1 MSAPTSK
8 GEPTSPSSSLSR
20 PPSRPPPPPPNMDWL
35 AAARER
41 VRVFAQYDR
50 PFEEK
55 ADVVVVGSGPCG
67 AVAAYELANAGHD
80 VILVEEGPPFTVRDF
95 ELDGNLSMTR
105 TMREGGLR
113 MTRGTTMPTM
123 QAVALGGG
131 SLVNSAI
138 CVRPP
143 DSVFDRWATKF
154 DLERTDRENLDPHFD
169 AITEFLGIAP
179 TPDEVQGRRN
189 LLFREGCDAMGIDS
203 EPISR
208 NVRGCRGSGECFTGC
223 RSRAKQSMDVS
234 YVPAA
239 LRAGARVFTSLQ
251 VQTIRHSGS
260 RVSGISGQVVAPF
273 GGPTT
278 HRFRIEAKAV
288 VLAAGCT
295 ASPVLLLRSDD
306 LANRSGQVGENLQ
319 FHPGVAIAGVYPE
332 AVDPQFGATQGYQ
345 SLAFLD
351 EGFKLET
358 LWAPPP
364 LLSMRFPGL
373 GPELQAHFA
382 DLPQTAVWDA
392 IVSANESLGR
402 VRPGRGFGRR
412 GQDPILEWRIDPR
425 DVAIL
430 RRALHVIAQ
439 LHFAAGARKIL
450 PGVQGVAEVMTSADE
465 ARILDSHQV
474 TPSSLVMGGNHV
486 FCTTRMH
493 GDPTRGVVDEDGRCH
508 DLENLYIADTGIFPQ
523 CPSVNPMLTGMALAR
538 RQALVLAERL

>member
-1 MSAPTSK
+1 MTS
-8 GEPTSPSSSLSR
+8 GANVR
-20 PPSRPPPPPPNMDWL
+20 PPSVRAVAPPAADDGLL
-35 AAARER
+35 ALRER

-50 PFEEK
+50 AFEER

-67 AVAAYELANAGHD
+67 AVAAYELARAGKD

-143 DSVFDRWATKF
+143 DAVFRRWATGF
-154 DLERTDRENLDPHFD
+154 DLERTDRASLDPHFD
-169 AITEFLGIAP
+169 AIGAFLGIAP
-179 TPDEVQGRRN
+179 TPDAVQGRRN
-189 LLFREGCDAMGIDS
+189 LLFRDACRALGVDS
-203 EPISR
+203 EPIAR

-239 LRAGARVFTSLQ
+239 VRAGARVRTSLR
-251 VQTIRHSGS
+251 VEAVRRSGR
-260 RVSGISGQVVAPF
+260 RVTGVAGHVVAPF
-273 GGPTT
+273 SGGSRAGRS
-278 HRFRIEAKAV
+278 HAFRIDAKAV

-295 ASPVLLLRSDD
+295 ATPVLLRQSGD
-306 LANRSGQVGENLQ
+306 LANASRQVGRNLQ
-319 FHPGVAIAGVYPE
+319 FHPGVAIAGVFPD

-364 LLSMRFPGL
+364 LLSMRFPGM
-373 GPELQAHFA
+373 GPELQARYA
-382 DLPQTAVWDA
+382 ELPRMAVWDA
-392 IVSANESLGR
+392 IVSANRSLGE
-402 VRPGRGFGRR
+402 VRPRSFGA
-412 GQDPILEWRIDPR
+412 DPVLAWRLHPEDL
-425 DVAIL
+425 AIL

-439 LHFAAGARKIL
+439 LFFAAGATRIL
-450 PGVQGVAEVMTSADE
+450 PGVQGVAEELFDADSA
-465 ARILDSHQV
+465 RVLDSPAV
-474 TPSSLVMGGNHV
+474 RPENLVMGGNHV

-493 GDPTRGVVDEDGRCH
+493 GDPTKGVVDEDGRCH
-508 DLENLYIADTGIFPQ
+508 DLENLYVADTGIFPQ
-523 CPSVNPMLTGMALAR
+523 CPSVNPMWTGMALAR
-538 RQALVLAERL
+538 RSALTLAERL

>member
-1 MSAPTSK
+1 MSVEVQ
-8 GEPTSPSSSLSR
+8 GNPSWI
-20 PPSRPPPPPPNMDWL
+20 D
-35 AAARER
+35 AAREQ
-41 VRVFAQYDR
+41 VRVFSHYEGSFREQ
-50 PFEEK
+50 
-55 ADVVVVGSGPCG
+55 ADVVVVGSGPSG
-67 AVAAYELANAGHD
+67 AVAAYELAAAGHD
-80 VILVEEGPPFTVRDF
+80 VILIEEGPPFTARDF

-123 QAVALGGG
+123 QAIALGGG

-143 DSVFDRWATKF
+143 DSVFTRWATDF
-154 DLERTDRENLDPHFD
+154 DLERTDRANLDPHFD
-169 AITEFLGIAP
+169 AISEFLGIAP
-179 TPDEVQGRRN
+179 TPEDVQGRRN
-189 LLFREGCDAMGIDS
+189 LLFRDACDALGIES
-203 EPISR
+203 EPIAR

-234 YVPAA
+234 YIPAA

-251 VQTIRHSGS
+251 VQTLRRSGS
-260 RVSGISGQVVAPF
+260 RVTGVAGQVVAPF
-273 GGPTT
+273 GGARS
-278 HRFRIEAKAV
+278 HRFRIDARAV

-295 ASPVLLLRSDD
+295 ATPVLLKHSDD
-306 LANRSGQVGENLQ
+306 LANRSGQVGQNLQ

-373 GPELQAHFA
+373 GPDLQQRFSEI
-382 DLPQTAVWDA
+382 PRMAVWDA
-392 IVSANESLGR
+392 IVSANHSLGR
-402 VRPGRGFGRR
+402 VKARWRSL
-412 GQDPILEWRIDPR
+412 DPILEWRIDPR
-425 DVAIL
+425 DLGIL
-430 RRALHVIAQ
+430 RRALSVIAR

-450 PGVQGVAEVMTSADE
+450 PGVQGLPEIMRSVDEVH
-465 ARILDSHQV
+465 LFDSERVQANG
-474 TPSSLVMGGNHV
+474 LVMGGNHV

-493 GDPTRGVVDEDGRCH
+493 GDPTRGVVDEEGRCH

-538 RQALVLAERL
+538 RQALALAERL

>member
-1 MSAPTSK
+1 MSASQTMDS
-8 GEPTSPSSSLSR
+8 GQ
-20 PPSRPPPPPPNMDWL
+20 DWL
-35 AAARER
+35 SAARER
-41 VRVFAQYDR
+41 VRVYAQYDR
-50 PFEEK
+50 SFEEK

-67 AVAAYELANAGHD
+67 AVAAFELAQAGHD
-80 VILVEEGPPFTVRDF
+80 VILIEEGPPFTVRDF
-95 ELDGNLSMTR
+95 ESDGNLSMTR
-105 TMREGGLR
+105 TLREGGLR

-143 DSVFDRWATKF
+143 DSVFTRWATNF
-154 DLERTDRENLDPHFD
+154 ELERTDRENLDPHFD
-169 AITEFLGIAP
+169 AISEFLGIAP

-189 LLFREGCDAMGIDS
+189 LLFRDACDAMGISS

-239 LRAGARVFTSLQ
+239 LRAGARVMTSLQ
-251 VQTIRHSGS
+251 VQTIRRSGS
-260 RVSGISGQVVAPF
+260 RVTGIAGQVVAPF
-273 GGPTT
+273 GGAVS
-278 HRFRIEAKAV
+278 HRFRIDAKAV

-295 ASPVLLLRSDD
+295 ATPVLLKHSDD
-306 LANRSGQVGENLQ
+306 LANNSGQVGENLQ
-319 FHPGVAIAGVYPE
+319 FHPGVAIAGVYPD

-345 SLAFLD
+345 SLAYLD

-373 GPELQAHFA
+373 GPDLQVRFSELRR
-382 DLPQTAVWDA
+382 TAVWDA
-392 IVSANESLGR
+392 FVTANHSLGR
-402 VRPGRGFGRR
+402 VKARWRSLN
-412 GQDPILEWRIDPR
+412 PILQWRIDPR
-425 DVAIL
+425 DVDII
-430 RRALHVIAQ
+430 RRSLHVIAQ
-439 LHFAAGARKIL
+439 LHFAAGVSKIL
-450 PGVQGVAEVMTSADE
+450 PGVQGIQEIMTNVDE
-465 ARILDSHQV
+465 ARVIESDQV
-474 TPSSLVMGGNHV
+474 QADNLVMGGNHV

-538 RQALVLAERL
+538 RQALALSGRL